1 MEGQTSL
8 LPVQARAPHPPTQS
22 LREECSSWRRRCRG
36 HTAPDREPRPER
48 GPQPFEVSEVGPEGL
63 SLRSPTCLVQGPC
76 IHLEVSA
83 GLRSVG
89 CPLSEREQVAVLRGG
104 R

>member
-8 LPVQARAPHPPTQS
+8 PPVQARAPHPPTQS
-22 LREECSSWRRRCRG
+22 LREECSSRRRLTVS
-36 HTAPDREPRPER
+36 HDRNVALSPLRFQRWDPK
-48 GPQPFEVSEVGPEGL
+48 GCHFEARRQS
-63 SLRSPTCLVQGPC
+63 CLVQGPC